1 MGSGNDLEEND
12 WGIGKSNTT
21 FSRKLFVHEIYE
33 QGAFNID
40 ITIDFG
46 VKK

>member
-21 FSRKLFVHEIYE
+21 FSRKLFVQIHE